1 MNLYLHEVHLT
12 STACIS
18 FEFYMNSNFKKNRL
32 KYKKQNNAM
41 EIFNST
47 KPKPEEVHEPCS
59 S

>member
-18 FEFYMNSNFKKNRL
+18 LDFYMNSNFKKRL

-41 EIFNST
+41 EIT
-47 KPKPEEVHEPCS
+47 KARRGP
-59 S
+59 